1 MANSHLTPTV
11 IAKRVMMHLDNELI
25 AGKLV
30 HRDHE
35 AEFGSTKVGS
45 SVKIRRP
52 VQFSATSGATLT
64 NTRISG

>member
-1 MANSHLTPTV
+1 M
-11 IAKRVMMHLDNELI
+11 MMHLDNELI
-25 AGKLV
+25 AGNLV
-30 HRDHE
+30 YRDYE

-64 NTRISG
+64 NTSTFGWANT